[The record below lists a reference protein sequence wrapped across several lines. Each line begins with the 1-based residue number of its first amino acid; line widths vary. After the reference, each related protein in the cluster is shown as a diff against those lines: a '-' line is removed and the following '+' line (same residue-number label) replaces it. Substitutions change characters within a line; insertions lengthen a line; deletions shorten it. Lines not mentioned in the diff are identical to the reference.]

1 MVSLTWLQCPTA
13 KEHVFRQLGSYLHSR
28 SVLGAT
34 VILGEWSAAFCVY
47 HTKLHYLCIV
57 FYFFLSDVVRCL
69 DGFTLG
75 NVQLGHH
82 VTVMLVVP
90 MTFPLAPK
98 HLIISLIPQIYLL
111 YDQLLCYR
119 TVDTLP
125 ARSRLLTVT

>member
-1 MVSLTWLQCPTA
+1 MFCF
-13 KEHVFRQLGSYLHSR
+13 VFL
-28 SVLGAT
+28 
-34 VILGEWSAAFCVY
+34 
-47 HTKLHYLCIV
+47 
-57 FYFFLSDVVRCL
+57 FFLSDVVRCL

-119 TVDTLP
+119 TIDTLP

>member
-1 MVSLTWLQCPTA
+1 MEAQSYRTWKKQGPQAPVVTAHITVSGPLLPEILSLA
-13 KEHVFRQLGSYLHSR
+13 VAY
-28 SVLGAT
+28 VL
-34 VILGEWSAAFCVY
+34 
-47 HTKLHYLCIV
+47 
-57 FYFFLSDVVRCL
+57 FFLSDVVRCL

-119 TVDTLP
+119 TIDTLP